1 MLFTIKRRFVMVSD
15 SDHSEVEL
23 KSTKA
28 IEALMEAL
36 KSLGYTVLVKT
47 FPEDILDVDDNTGET
62 ESHRHDRA
70 RA

>member
-1 MLFTIKRRFVMVSD
+1 MVSD

-28 IEALMEAL
+28 IGALTEAL

-47 FPEDILDVDDNTGET
+47 SSEELLDVDDNDAT
-62 ESHRHDRA
+62 HY
-70 RA
+70 